1 MIRNHYL
8 VYFIENSIPKL
19 LFNPVIIG
27 GVSDI
32 RLSVSVSVVGDVY
45 RRKIRID
52 LKNKIFLY
60 TVLFERVSNPPNNDS

>member
-1 MIRNHYL
+1 MIRNQYL
-8 VYFIENSIPKL
+8 VYFIEISIPKL
-19 LFNPVIIG
+19 LYNPVIIC

-45 RRKIRID
+45 RRKIRIE